1 MLIPLGTDRG
11 VRRRAIVTPAIA
23 VLTVLAYMAMEV
35 VQQTNPDLAVR
46 LLRTFWVV
54 GGDDFRWWQ
63 PVTSTLLHGGLL
75 HLLGNML
82 FLWVFGPPVEDRLGR
97 FGFLVLYVA
106 GAFAAGGLHATFER
120 EVFEEINQVRYIPAV
135 GASGAIAAVT
145 GAFLVYFPK
154 TVIRCFFFIGLT
166 IVGVPAWWFIGMAIA
181 WNVFAQGLGVDRGVA
196 YLAHL
201 GGYALGFVVAF
212 VMLAIGASA
221 REPYDLFSMF
231 KQSQRR
237 RQFRAAAGQAERRPS
252 ARARPD
258 AELSPARVRVREE
271 IAARRAEI
279 SRLMAEGEHDA
290 ALAAYRALVG
300 EHADDGGA
308 ATLSRQAQ
316 YDIAARFVQ
325 AGDDADAAGA
335 YERFLAAYPSDREAG
350 AIGVLLA
357 RLWVR
362 LGREGDAVAALR
374 AIASGQDADAALL
387 ARAELESMGWAPEES
402 SA

>member
-1 MLIPLGTDRG
+1 M
-11 VRRRAIVTPAIA
+11 TPAIA
-23 VLTVLAYMAMEV
+23 ALTVLAYVAMEV
-35 VQQTNPDLAVR
+35 LRQTDPDLAGR
-46 LLRTFWVV
+46 LLRTFWVI

-63 PVTSTLLHGGLL
+63 PVTSTLLHGGLV

-97 FGFLVLYVA
+97 LGFLVLYVA

-120 EVFEEINQVRYIPAV
+120 HVIAELQQTIYVPAV

-154 TVIRCFFFIGLT
+154 TVIRCFFFIGLAV
-166 IVGVPAWWFIGMAIA
+166 VGVPAWWFIGLAIA
-181 WNVFAQGLGVDRGVA
+181 WNLFAQGLGVDRGVA

-201 GGYALGFVVAF
+201 GGYALGFMVAF
-212 VMLAIGASA
+212 AMLAIGASP
-221 REPYDLFSMF
+221 REPYDLVSMF

-237 RQFRAAAGQAERRPS
+237 RQFRAAAGEMQRGVKPRTK
-252 ARARPD
+252 PD
-258 AELSPARVRVREE
+258 AELSPAKVKVREE

-279 SRLMAEGEHDA
+279 SRLMAQGEHDEA
-290 ALAAYRALVG
+290 MAAYRALVG

-308 ATLSRQAQ
+308 ATLARQAQ

-335 YERFLAAYPSDREAG
+335 YERLLKAYPQDREAG
-350 AIGVLLA
+350 VIAVLLA

-362 LGREGDAVAALR
+362 TGRESDAVASLR
-374 AIASGQDADAALL
+374 AIVEGPDVEAAAL
-387 ARAELESMGWAPEES
+387 ARAELESMGQSPEES
-402 SA
+402 NA